1 MTDSDTK
8 VEPEAEPTAEEASR
22 IDRRKVLIGGAA
34 GAAVVAAGAWALT
47 NDTKRKEVVTEV
59 VAKRVDKVPI
69 DDPDSSNWSKASAA
83 TIALDVQNMAAP
95 MKAKPFVPTV
105 EVKSLHDGTSIAFRI
120 EWVDTE
126 RNELTVPC
134 DGFRDSCAVL
144 LLPKT
149 ENLGARIMGTAAE
162 PATLLHWKADWQLD
176 VDKGFQD
183 LEVAFPNTA
192 FDYYPPITQPG
203 DPIERPDV
211 VIPDSYEA
219 VEGKVPGTVWLPGYH
234 VGNPISNAKK
244 TSSVEKLLAKGF
256 GTAMTQA
263 TQDAVGKGVWADGS
277 WKVVL
282 AKPLAASDDLE
293 TALTPGSTY
302 SMAVAVWAGAEND
315 TGGRKSPGRDLLTL
329 RLERG

>member
-8 VEPEAEPTAEEASR
+8 VEPEAEAETGDGSR

-47 NDTKRKEVVTEV
+47 HDTKRKEVVTEV
-59 VAKRVDKVPI
+59 VAKRVDKVPV
-69 DDPDSSNWSKASAA
+69 DDPGSSKWSKASAA

-105 EVKSLHDGTSIAFRI
+105 EVKALHDGSNIAFRI
-120 EWVDTE
+120 EWPDAE

-134 DGFRDSCAVL
+134 DGFRDACAVL
-144 LLPKT
+144 LAPKT
-149 ENLGARIMGTAAE
+149 ENAAVRIMGTATE
-162 PATLLHWKADWQLD
+162 PATLIHWKADWQLD

-183 LEVAFPNTA
+183 LEAAFPNTA
-192 FDYYPPITQPG
+192 FDYYPPIKQPG
-203 DPIERPDV
+203 DPVERPDV

-244 TSSVEKLLAKGF
+244 TTPVEKLLAKGF

-263 TQDAVGKGVWADGS
+263 TQDATGKGVWADGG
-277 WKVVL
+277 WRVVL
-282 AKPLAASDDLE
+282 AKPLAASDESETSLE
-293 TALTPGSTY
+293 PGTAY
-302 SMAVAVWAGAEND
+302 SMAVAVWAGAEKD
-315 TGGRKSPGRDLLTL
+315 AGGHKSPGKDLLTL
-329 RLERG
+329 KVEG